1 MKIDRQ
7 IIIRDVKNS
16 NFNALRMVLLTFC
29 LVFLLLKTNA
39 QELPFQDGETLNF
52 DIRYKYGLVTMKA
65 GTAKFNTDFVTFEK
79 NKTIRSTLNFKTT
92 SFFDKIYKMRD
103 TLTSY
108 ASIPHL
114 KPIFHLRIANEAGGH
129 VKEEMKIIKHS
140 FNYSE
145 VNTKLYK
152 KEQLSI
158 DTTLVANQPGYDII
172 SMLTFIRSLD
182 YDKIKYGDVN
192 EVAFFMGKKKI
203 NITIRSKGTAV
214 ISNNSKKY
222 NTFLFS
228 VDFTDEAF
236 TESNSAMEVW
246 ISDDGNRIPI
256 RLKAKLKIG
265 AAEANL
271 TSYKNLKYPLSSEI
285 NLKN

>member
-16 NFNALRMVLLTFC
+16 NFNTLRMVLLTFC
-29 LVFLLLKTNA
+29 LVFLLVKTNA

-92 SFFDKIYKMRD
+92 SFFDKIYKMQD

-108 ASIPHL
+108 SSIPHL
-114 KPIFHLRIANEAGGH
+114 KPIFHLRIANEAGNH
-129 VKEEMKIIKHS
+129 VKEEMKILKHS

-158 DTTLVANQPGYDII
+158 DTTLVADLPGYDII

-182 YDKIKYGDVN
+182 YDKIKYGNVN

-203 NITIRSKGTAV
+203 NIIIRSKGTAV
-214 ISNNSKKY
+214 ISINSKKY

-228 VDFTDEAF
+228 VDFTDDAF
-236 TESNSAMEVW
+236 TESNSAMEIW